1 MSSSL
6 PAQESTL
13 LLVLNELRRTNERLE
28 AHEAQ
33 IATLLQQ
40 QQGATAVAAPI
51 APRLPCD
58 QLRLNRRLVI
68 ACYMHD
74 YQEVVRLLDQGA
86 DLNAQVYFGDEIW
99 KDGSDWK
106 VACDADTR
114 DDSPFSDGDY
124 DPPYGFYT
132 PLLAALEHLLKQFDH
147 SFQVAKVLILLGADV
162 KVRLEDKRTPIML
175 AAEHADELLFDLLCQ
190 KDAILNGVDI
200 ISKNSLHHACTR
212 NLYGQHIYSQ
222 RCSSN
227 RFQIV
232 KKLLSAGLDV
242 NALAPNDSNL
252 HQQKDL
258 YTPLMLAAMHGHLSI
273 VNLLLQSNAEID
285 LVGGKHRTALHVAC
299 KACNDEC
306 ISALVRGN
314 ANVNALNE
322 IGTDDANKVIEST
335 PLRMGC
341 SDRLNPQ
348 TIKLLLDHGADV
360 EACNADGN
368 TALHLANGERWGSS
382 YPNAA
387 YPRTIALPAEVT
399 HELLKARARPNKP
412 NKDGETAL
420 HKSATYGDVDACK
433 LLVSYGGDLY
443 AKDKDGRTP
452 IDCYGTK
459 QSFIAM
465 NIHPRT
471 LTPAL
476 TAAQKAAHLLDLS
489 GARHVHVASPLLI
502 ALLSSRWLIPP
513 CVQDPSNAPQTVPGA
528 GARRAVLSNR
538 DLIKLVTVWL

>member
-40 QQGATAVAAPI
+40 QVAPAVAAPI

-58 QLRLNRRLVI
+58 QHRLNRRLVI

-74 YQEVVRLLDQGA
+74 YPEVVRLLDQGA
-86 DLNAQVYFGDEIW
+86 DLNAEVDFGDEVW
-99 KDGSDWK
+99 AEGSDWEQ
-106 VACDADTR
+106 AWTADTR
-114 DDSPFSDGDY
+114 EDSPFREGFFDI
-124 DPPYGFYT
+124 PHGFYT
-132 PLLAALEHLLKQFDH
+132 PLLAALEHFLIEFDH
-147 SFQVAKVLILLGADV
+147 SFQVAKMLLRMGAKV
-162 KVRLEDKRTPIML
+162 KVRLDGTRTPIMF
-175 AAEHADELLFDLLCQ
+175 AAAHGNEALFDLLRQ
-190 KDAILNGVDI
+190 KKAKLKVLDTN
-200 ISKNSLHHACTR
+200 SKTALHYACCKSSFE
-212 NLYGQHIYSQ
+212 YGIPES
-222 RCSSN
+222 

-232 KKLLSAGLDV
+232 RKLLRAGLDV
-242 NALAPNDSNL
+242 NAMAREYFFQPELF
-252 HQQKDL
+252 
-258 YTPLMLAAMHGHLSI
+258 TPLMLAAKFGHFNI

-285 LVGGKHRTALHVAC
+285 LVNGKHCTALHLAC
-299 KACNDEC
+299 AACNDEC
-306 ISALVRGN
+306 ISVLVRAN
-314 ANVNALNE
+314 ANVNAVNE
-322 IGTDDANKVIEST
+322 IGTDDDGVIEST

-341 SDRLNPQ
+341 RVRLKPQ

-368 TALHLANGERWGSS
+368 TALHFACGERWGDRTLHLKFGQTPDTVSITISS
-382 YPNAA
+382 PSEL
-387 YPRTIALPAEVT
+387 IQ
-399 HELLKARARPNKP
+399 ELLKARARPNKP

-459 QSFIAM
+459 QNFTQASVKYRDHRLLM
-465 NIHPRT
+465 
-471 LTPAL
+471 PAL

-489 GARHVHVASPLLI
+489 KARHVYPRLAAPHCAAQRPLARP
-502 ALLSSRWLIPP
+502 ALR
-513 CVQDPSNAPQTVPGA
+513 A
-528 GARRAVLSNR
+528 GP
-538 DLIKLVTVWL
+538 